1 MHLIWWLL
9 GEPTRQHF
17 PMEARFVSMPICKWY
32 SYRPTQPDDH
42 FFFCTDKMVVARH
55 YSRLT
60 DRWEWRGVE
69 ICFGVSGR
77 FCGSWA
83 ELRLRTGDRKELQ
96 KADRVLEP
104 RRLTARIYRSVT
116 VHRCVVL
123 NHYYQPI
130 ITSSSH
136 SDFFLL
142 QFFVANKIWCFIK
155 GKKIIEHLNK
165 QI

>member
-1 MHLIWWLL
+1 MVVGRTDEITLSNGSQICQHAYLQMVFIQTNA
-9 GEPTRQHF
+9 TRQ
-17 PMEARFVSMPICKWY
+17 SL
-32 SYRPTQPDDH
+32 
-42 FFFCTDKMVVARH
+42 FFCTDKMVVARH

-83 ELRLRTGDRKELQ
+83 ELRTGDRKELQ

-130 ITSSSH
+130 ITSTSH
-136 SDFFLL
+136 STFSFTVY
-142 QFFVANKIWCFIK
+142 FVANKIWCFIK
-155 GKKIIEHLNK
+155 GKKSSNT
-165 QI
+165 

>member
-1 MHLIWWLL
+1 MHLIWWWF

-17 PMEARFVSMPICKWY
+17 PMEARFVQTNATRRSL
-32 SYRPTQPDDH
+32 
-42 FFFCTDKMVVARH
+42 FFCTDKMVVARH

-60 DRWEWRGVE
+60 DRWEWCGVE

-83 ELRLRTGDRKELQ
+83 ELRTGDRKE
-96 KADRVLEP
+96 ADRVLEP

-130 ITSSSH
+130 ITSTSH
-136 SDFFLL
+136 STFSFTVY
-142 QFFVANKIWCFIK
+142 FVANKIWCFIK
-155 GKKIIEHLNK
+155 GEKTSNT
-165 QI
+165 